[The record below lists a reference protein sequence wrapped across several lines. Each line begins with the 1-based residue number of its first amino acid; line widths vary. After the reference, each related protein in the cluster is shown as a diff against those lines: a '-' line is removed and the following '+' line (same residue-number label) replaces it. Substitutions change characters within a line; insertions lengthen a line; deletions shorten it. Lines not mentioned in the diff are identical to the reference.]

1 MQQGS
6 LFKRPLAGVKVL
18 DFSALL
24 PGPFATMLLA
34 EAGAEVVKVER
45 EGAGDELRAG
55 SPKVGSASINFAL
68 LNAGKRSIAIDLKSA
83 NARERLLPLVRETDV
98 IVEQFR
104 PGVMERLGLGYEQVR
119 ELNPGVVYC
128 SITGYS
134 AGGPSAQVAGH
145 DLTYM
150 ADAGLL
156 SLATPAGAQPAI
168 PPVLVADIG
177 GGSMPAVINILLAL
191 LHRKNTGE
199 GSRLSVSITDNLFAW
214 PYAAVARGAALDKWP
229 IPGGER
235 LTGGSPRYQ
244 IYRAKDGRFI
254 AAAPLEER
262 FWQVFC
268 DCIGLPVALRD
279 DARDPE
285 ATRRAVA
292 ELIASRE
299 SSHWRETFVGKDA
312 CATLVRTIKEAA
324 ADPQFAPLFER
335 RVTQD
340 GHELPAIAT
349 PVDSQFRQ
357 PSGAAAPRLGEG
369 NALLRE

>member
-1 MQQGS
+1 MQETNLS
-6 LFKRPLAGVKVL
+6 KWPLAGVRVL
-18 DFSALL
+18 DFSTLL
-24 PGPFATMLLA
+24 PGPYATLLLA
-34 EAGAEVVKVER
+34 EAGAEVIKVER
-45 EGAGDELRAG
+45 EGSGDELRAG
-55 SPKVGSASINFAL
+55 FPRVGSASINFAL
-68 LNAGKRSIAIDLKSA
+68 LNAGKRSIAVDLKDA
-83 NARERLLPLVRETDV
+83 GARARLLPLLREADV
-98 IVEQFR
+98 VIEQFR
-104 PGVMERLGLGYEQVR
+104 PGVMQRLGLGYEQVR
-119 ELNPGVVYC
+119 EVNPGVIYC

-134 AGGPSAQVAGH
+134 AAGPSAQVAGH

-156 SLATPAGAQPAI
+156 SLATPPGAQPAI

-199 GSRLSVSITDNLFAW
+199 GCRLSVSITDNLFAW
-214 PYAAVARGAALDKWP
+214 PYAAVSRGAALDKWP
-229 IPGGER
+229 LPGGER

-244 IYRAKDGRFI
+244 IYRARDGRFI

-279 DARDPE
+279 DGKDPE

-292 ELIASRE
+292 ELIASRD
-299 SSHWRETFVGKDA
+299 SSQWQEAFAGKDA
-312 CATLVRTIKEAA
+312 CATLLRTMSEAA
-324 ADPQFAPLFER
+324 ADPQFARLFER

-340 GHELPAIAT
+340 GHELPAVAT
-349 PVDSQFRQ
+349 PIDPQFRQ
-357 PSGAAAPRLGEG
+357 ATGAAAPGLGQD
-369 NALLRE
+369 NALLRV